1 MLECGRKR
9 CRIIAPRGFALTLI
23 LRFVLVALLAVAAG
37 RAQGPSPYPQTP
49 YPGQYPP
56 GQYPPGQIGLPGGLN
71 LPMPKLPGKKSKDT
85 SDSNSA
91 RVPLRAADGTLRE
104 LGEKDLYLET
114 SKHKILRFRT
124 LAKTQFRDKDGEQV
138 RDSLLKPGDQLSV
151 QVNGDDAETALRV
164 GLSYHFK

>member
-37 RAQGPSPYPQTP
+37 RAQVPSPYPQTP
-49 YPGQYPP
+49 YPGQYPPGQYPPGQYPPGQYPP

-124 LAKTQFRDKDGEQV
+124 LAITQFREKDAEQV
-138 RDSLLKPGDQLSV
+138 RDSLSKPGD
-151 QVNGDDAETALRV
+151 
-164 GLSYHFK
+164 